1 MAAQGETSTD
11 QDTIEF
17 QGSQFTEW
25 FYIGACV
32 VIALGFWFGLSDDR
46 SLLDAAIDIFV
57 VIILLMGTVMLIQQY
72 KPVKGPVVTLTPE
85 GLRDR
90 RVADAFIPWSAVQMI
105 QPQRNIGSRSLMVT
119 VDPGTHERLGLAAQ
133 SGKLPSELIQ
143 IRGDGLK
150 VPFGTLRDACMGF
163 AQRYGPNSL
172 AG

>member
-1 MAAQGETSTD
+1 MAKQGETSADKETM
-11 QDTIEF
+11 EF

-32 VIALGFWFGLSDDR
+32 VIALGFWFGLSNDR

-57 VIILLMGTVMLIQQY
+57 VILLLMGTVMLIWQY
-72 KPVKGPVVTLTPE
+72 KPMNGPVVTLTPE
-85 GLRDR
+85 GVRDT

-105 QPQRNIGSRSLMVT
+105 QPQRNIGSRSLILT
-119 VDPGTHERLGLAAQ
+119 VDPGTHEGMGLAAQ

-150 VPFGTLRDACMGF
+150 VPFGTLRDACMDF
-163 AQRYGPNSL
+163 AQRYGPNNL
-172 AG
+172 L